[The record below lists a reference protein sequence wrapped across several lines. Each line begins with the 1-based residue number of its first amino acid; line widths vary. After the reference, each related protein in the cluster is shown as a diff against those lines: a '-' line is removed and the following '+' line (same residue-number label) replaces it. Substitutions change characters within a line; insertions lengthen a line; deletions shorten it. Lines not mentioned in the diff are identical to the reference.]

1 MGASAESTP
10 FPKGLSS
17 EMMKV
22 GISGFG
28 GYVPE
33 RVLTNAELEK
43 MFDTTDEWIV
53 QRTGIRERR
62 IAAEDQST
70 LDLAA
75 HASVQ
80 ALEHA
85 GIGAEDL
92 DEIIVATDTP
102 EVYTPDTAAFLQ
114 HRLGA
119 RVIPAYDL
127 GGSGCAGFIQALD
140 VARARATMDP
150 KRILVVGVEL
160 ISRLLS
166 WDDRAVDVLFGDG
179 AGAVVVD
186 PEGHRATLIDV
197 VAGTDGSQT
206 DILTLGVGG
215 TRRPF
220 TLEVAQTGDHQR
232 LVMDGREVFK
242 SAVRRMS
249 AAVDELLG
257 RIGHTIDD
265 VAWMIPHQANAR
277 IIAAVGSRLT
287 IPDDRV
293 YVNVDRYGNTGSA
306 SVPLALSEAVHG
318 GKINEGDL
326 VVLVAFGAGFHWSA
340 AALRF

>member
-1 MGASAESTP
+1 MVSI
-10 FPKGLSS
+10 
-17 EMMKV
+17 

-33 RVLTNAELEK
+33 RVMTNAELEEL
-43 MFDTTDEWIV
+43 FDTSDEWIV
-53 QRTGIRERR
+53 QRTGIHERR
-62 IAAEDQST
+62 IAAPDQST
-70 LDLAA
+70 LDLATA
-75 HASVQ
+75 ASLQ

-85 GIGAEDL
+85 GIGADGL

-114 HRLGA
+114 DRLGA
-119 RVIPAYDL
+119 GHIPAYDL
-127 GGSGCAGFIQALD
+127 GGSGCAGFVQALD
-140 VARARATMDP
+140 VARARATVEP

-166 WDDRAVDVLFGDG
+166 WKDRGTDVLFGDG
-179 AGAVVVD
+179 AGAVIVEPD
-186 PEGHRATLIDV
+186 GSRAELLGF
-197 VAGTDGSQT
+197 VAGTDGSKSG
-206 DILTLGVGG
+206 ILTLGVGG

-220 TLEVAQTGDHQR
+220 TAEVAATGDHQR
-232 LVMDGREVFK
+232 LVMDGHEVFK

-249 AAVDELLG
+249 GAVQEVLVK
-257 RIGHTIDD
+257 IGCSIDD
-265 VAWMIPHQANAR
+265 VACLIPHQANDR
-277 IIAAVGSRLT
+277 IIVAVGNRLR
-287 IPDDRV
+287 IDPDRV
-293 YVNVDRYGNTGSA
+293 YVNVDKYGNTGSA

-318 GKINEGDL
+318 GVISEGDL

>member
-1 MGASAESTP
+1 MV
-10 FPKGLSS
+10 KI
-17 EMMKV
+17 

-33 RVLTNAELEK
+33 RVLPNSELEG
-43 MFDTTDEWIV
+43 MFDTSDEWIV

-62 IAAEDQST
+62 IAAPDQST

-75 HASVQ
+75 EAAFRALDHADVTADQ
-80 ALEHA
+80 
-85 GIGAEDL
+85 L

-114 HRLGA
+114 YRLGA
-119 RVIPAYDL
+119 RNIPAYDL
-127 GGSGCAGFIQALD
+127 GGSGCAGFVQALD
-140 VARARATMDP
+140 VARARSTVDP

-166 WDDRAVDVLFGDG
+166 WKDRGTDILFGDG
-179 AGAVVVD
+179 AGAVVVEPD
-186 PEGHRATLIDV
+186 GGRAELLGF
-197 VAGTDGSQT
+197 VAGTDGSKS

-220 TLEVAQTGDHQR
+220 TSEVAATGDHQR
-232 LVMDGREVFK
+232 LVMDGHEVFK

-249 AAVDELLG
+249 GAVQDVLEK
-257 RIGHTIDD
+257 IGCSVED
-265 VAWMIPHQANAR
+265 VAWLIPHQANER
-277 IIAAVGSRLT
+277 IITAVGNRLK
-287 IPDDRV
+287 IDPAKV

-306 SVPLALSEAVHG
+306 SVPLALSEAVHEG
-318 GKINEGDL
+318 AISPGDL

>member
-1 MGASAESTP
+1 VSI
-10 FPKGLSS
+10 
-17 EMMKV
+17 
-22 GISGFG
+22 GIAGFG

-43 MFDTTDEWIV
+43 MFDTSDEWIV
-53 QRTGIRERR
+53 QRTGIRERH
-62 IAAEDQST
+62 IAAEDEST

-75 HASVQ
+75 HAAVR
-80 ALEHA
+80 ALDHA
-85 GIGAEDL
+85 GIGAEAL

-119 RVIPAYDL
+119 RTVPAYDL
-127 GGSGCAGFIQALD
+127 GGSGCAGFVQALD
-140 VARARATMDP
+140 VARARATVEP

-179 AGAVVVD
+179 AGAVVID
-186 PEGHRATLIDV
+186 PEGGRATLIDV

-232 LVMDGREVFK
+232 LVMEGHEVFK

-249 AAVDELLG
+249 GAVDELLG
-257 RIGHTIDD
+257 RIGCTVDD
-265 VAWMIPHQANAR
+265 VACLIPHQANAR
-277 IIAAVGSRLT
+277 IIAAVGSRLK
-287 IPDDRV
+287 IDPDRV

-306 SVPLALSEAVHG
+306 SVPLALSEAVHSG
-318 GKINEGDL
+318 SISPGDL